1 MKITSTATIPVLL
14 PPSPLSA
21 ILIPPE
27 ENDLGLDYVEGLR
40 EKGEGYCTQILSTAL
55 NIGQTRNKNRTGDNG
70 GRCHLFVKAP
80 RPKGANVVDVLL
92 VSRSTRFSGP
102 GAFPRRLHVTR
113 LYGWRRLRGLG
124 SRRTDPD
131 FDEICIAIATIDDD
145 DATSID
151 SARNR
156 QVIHRAAAKH
166 VCLSGAAGTTRVDDD
181 VSSRVWCVLQL
192 NGQIIET
199 RLVIVKSDRRELPKL
214 AASFTRPFRA
224 QNYHQ
229 GFGKCHG

>member
-14 PPSPLSA
+14 PPSPLLA

-27 ENDLGLDYVEGLR
+27 ENDLDLLR
-40 EKGEGYCTQILSTAL
+40 GASRKGEGYCTQILSTAL

-113 LYGWRRLRGLG
+113 LYGWRRLRGLS
-124 SRRTDPD
+124 SRRTDLD
-131 FDEICIAIATIDDD
+131 FDEVCIAVNTINDD
-145 DATSID
+145 
-151 SARNR
+151 
-156 QVIHRAAAKH
+156 
-166 VCLSGAAGTTRVDDD
+166 
-181 VSSRVWCVLQL
+181 
-192 NGQIIET
+192 
-199 RLVIVKSDRRELPKL
+199 
-214 AASFTRPFRA
+214 
-224 QNYHQ
+224 
-229 GFGKCHG
+229 